1 MLCYRHDGTFTI
13 NWQHVTGAGGG
24 RGALQKMF
32 VLKIKVNSTSPSV
45 PKQMFIAFLR
55 DSVSLSLILHV
66 LMVLYNP
73 AAEHKV

>member
-1 MLCYRHDGTFTI
+1 
-13 NWQHVTGAGGG
+13 
-24 RGALQKMF
+24 MF

-45 PKQMFIAFLR
+45 PKQMFIALLHG
-55 DSVSLSLILHV
+55 SVSHSLILRV